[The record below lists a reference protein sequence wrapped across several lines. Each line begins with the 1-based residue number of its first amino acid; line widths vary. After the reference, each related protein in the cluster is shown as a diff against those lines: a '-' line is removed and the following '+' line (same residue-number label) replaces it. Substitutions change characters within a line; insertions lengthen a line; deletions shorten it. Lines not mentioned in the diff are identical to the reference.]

1 MRKSPLTARSWY
13 GAKCHSFCMRSTSM
27 TRGMRSTILSIA
39 LFLLI
44 LSSVSAIVVTWKRWH
59 DRNTWT
65 RVTVAQIESEISHHI
80 PSGTSHAE
88 VVSYLDKKKI
98 PHSYYGDAIYSGTDY
113 YNSELA
119 LVPKTASSGLVT
131 TDIQIIFRF
140 DSKMK
145 LVSYQVHQVYTGP

>member
-1 MRKSPLTARSWY
+1 
-13 GAKCHSFCMRSTSM
+13 M
-27 TRGMRSTILSIA
+27 TRGMRSTFLSIA

>member
-1 MRKSPLTARSWY
+1 
-13 GAKCHSFCMRSTSM
+13 M

-88 VVSYLDKKKI
+88 VVSYLDKKT
-98 PHSYYGDAIYSGTDY
+98 IYSGTDY

-145 LVSYQVHQVYTGP
+145 LVSYQVYTGP